1 MPGSDR
7 PGVIE
12 KRMTKL
18 ATLNEAVRSI
28 SSGSHIALSGFAIA
42 RCTIAFVHEV
52 IRQGIKGLTLS
63 QCLGGMDTD
72 MLVGAGAVDRL
83 IYGGGSLD
91 RFGRLAF
98 VNAGIENGS
107 LHAELYSSLSIT
119 FRFLAGSLGLP
130 FIPIRSLAGSDVLSQ
145 LQERSGSDIA
155 FVDDPFSGDR
165 WLILKPLVPDVAIVQ
180 VQMADEEGNCI
191 ILGPKWDNTELAK
204 ASKRTIVIAEHIV
217 PGDVIRRQPEL
228 CAIPDLLVS
237 HVVDLPFAAHPTC
250 VYREYDYDAEEINRY
265 VEAQKTPQ
273 KFRDYLDKYVYGVK
287 DHKEYL
293 KKVGGESRIK
303 KLRADPILGY

>member
-1 MPGSDR
+1 MR
-7 PGVIE
+7 
-12 KRMTKL
+12 KL
-18 ATLNEAVRSI
+18 ASLGEAVASI
-28 SSGSHIALSGFAIA
+28 PSGSHIALSGFAIA
-42 RCTIAFVHEV
+42 RCTIAFAHEV
-52 IRQGIKGLTLS
+52 IRQGIKGLTIS

-98 VNAGIENGS
+98 INAGIENGS
-107 LHAELYSSLSIT
+107 LHAELYSSLSIS

-130 FIPIRSLAGSDVLSQ
+130 FIPIRSLVGSDVLSQ
-145 LQERSGSDIA
+145 LQEQAGSDIA
-155 FVDDPFSGDR
+155 FVNDPFSGDR
-165 WLILKPLVPDVAIVQ
+165 WLALKPLVPDVAIVQ
-180 VQMADEEGNCI
+180 VQTADEEGNCV
-191 ILGPKWDNTELAK
+191 ILGPKWDNAEMVR

-250 VYREYDYDAEEINRY
+250 VYREYDYDADEIKRY
-265 VEAQKTPQ
+265 VEAQKTPR
-273 KFRDYLDKYVYGVK
+273 KFQDYLNRYVYGVK
-287 DHKEYL
+287 DHWEYL
-293 KKVGGESRIK
+293 DRVGGLRRLRT
-303 KLRADPILGY
+303 LRADPILGY